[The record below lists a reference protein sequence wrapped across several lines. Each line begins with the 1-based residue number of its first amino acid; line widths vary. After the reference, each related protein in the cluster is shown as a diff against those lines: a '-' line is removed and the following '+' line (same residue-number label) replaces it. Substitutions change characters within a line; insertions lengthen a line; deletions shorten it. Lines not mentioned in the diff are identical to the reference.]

1 MTALL
6 SIPVLGILTILQ
18 SAVVSRLPL
27 SRGTADL
34 ILVVLVA
41 IALQK
46 RSDYAWIWSLVG
58 GLFVDFFSGLPFGVF
73 TVSYLIVI
81 SLASFLRDRIWR
93 FSFLMQLLV
102 VLTGT
107 VISHGISYLIIFLQG
122 ANLPIATVLR
132 SITMPSLIL
141 NFMLSLPVFILT
153 QDVIEQFQPV
163 E

>member
-1 MTALL
+1 
-6 SIPVLGILTILQ
+6 VQ

-27 SRGTADL
+27 SKGTADL
-34 ILVVLVA
+34 ILIFLVA

-46 RSDYAWIWSLVG
+46 RINFTWIWSLVG

-73 TVSYLIVI
+73 TVSYLIATG
-81 SLASFLRDRIWR
+81 LAAFLRDRIWR

-107 VISHGISYLIIFLQG
+107 IISHGISYLIIFLQG
-122 ANLPIATVLR
+122 ASLPIGTVLQ
-132 SITMPSLIL
+132 SVTMPSLLL
-141 NFMLSLPVFILT
+141 NFMLSLPVYILT

>member
-6 SIPVLGILTILQ
+6 SIPILGFLTILQ

-27 SRGTADL
+27 SQGTADL
-34 ILVVLVA
+34 ILVFLVA

-46 RSDYAWIWSLVG
+46 NLKYTWIWSISG

-73 TVSYLIVI
+73 TISYLTVTGL
-81 SLASFLRDRIWR
+81 SVFLRDRIWR

-102 VLTGT
+102 VLVGT
-107 VISHGISYLIIFLQG
+107 VISHGISYLILFLQG
-122 ANLPIATVLR
+122 ASLPIIQVLQF
-132 SITMPSLIL
+132 ITLPSLIL
-141 NFMLSLPVFILT
+141 NIMLSLPIFLLT
-153 QDVIEQFQPV
+153 QDVINQFQPV